1 MDKIDELRV
10 LIAVADLR
18 GFAQAARRLGISPA
32 QASKLIARLE
42 DRLDTRL
49 LNRTTR
55 DVSLTDAGRAFQ
67 ARARVLV
74 EEFEQLERSAQET
87 AAPSGLLKL
96 TAPVSF
102 GAQLGSLLLDFA
114 RAYPNVGL
122 EVSFSDRIVNLVN
135 EGFDAAV
142 RIGMLPDSSLVARKL
157 STVRAVT
164 IASPDYLDAR
174 GTPRTPGELPH
185 HDVIIDSNRTRSGG
199 VGLRQ
204 GCKTHGTQG
213 EWETAL
219 CQPVYVCRC
228 RASRFRHRLRT
239 RFRCGRRLAQ
249 WAPGATA
256 EEIRT
261 GAGRRLCRVSTCAA
275 SGVEG
280 AYIHRLSRQPLR
292 QRTGMAPGLGLATL
306 ERKERLNDELTTHI
320 LIKLAENAHFAVLV
334 DEWPMLEAL

>member
-1 MDKIDELRV
+1 MDRIDELRV
-10 LIAVADLR
+10 FIAVVDLR

-55 DVSLTDAGRAFQ
+55 DVSLTDTGRAFH

-96 TAPVSF
+96 SAPVSF

-122 EVSFSDRIVNLVN
+122 EVFFADRIVNLVN

-142 RIGMLPDSSLVARKL
+142 RIGMLADSSLVARKL
-157 STVRAVT
+157 ATVRAVT

-174 GTPRTPGELPH
+174 GTPRTPGELQHHEIIVDLNRIDPEVWIFGRGGKRVELRVSGRLRFANPYMCVAAARAGFGIACEPAFAAAEDLRNGRVVPLLKKYEPDPVAVYAVYPH
-185 HDVIIDSNRTRSGG
+185 ARHLASKVRVFIDF
-199 VGLRQ
+199 L
-204 GCKTHGTQG
+204 
-213 EWETAL
+213 
-219 CQPVYVCRC
+219 
-228 RASRFRHRLRT
+228 ASRFASEPEWH
-239 RFRCGRRLAQ
+239 Q
-249 WAPGATA
+249 WW
-256 EEIRT
+256 
-261 GAGRRLCRVSTCAA
+261 
-275 SGVEG
+275 
-280 AYIHRLSRQPLR
+280 
-292 QRTGMAPGLGLATL
+292 
-306 ERKERLNDELTTHI
+306 N
-320 LIKLAENAHFAVLV
+320 
-334 DEWPMLEAL
+334 

>member
-1 MDKIDELRV
+1 MDRIDELRV
-10 LIAVADLR
+10 LVSVADLR

-55 DVSLTDAGRAFQ
+55 DVSLSDAGRAFQ

-87 AAPSGLLKL
+87 AVPSGLLKL

-142 RIGMLPDSSLVARKL
+142 RIGMLADSSLVARKL

-174 GTPRTPGELPH
+174 GTPRTPGELQH
-185 HDVIIDSNRTRSGG
+185 HDVIIDLNRIDP
-199 VGLRQ
+199 
-204 GCKTHGTQG
+204 
-213 EWETAL
+213 E
-219 CQPVYVCRC
+219 
-228 RASRFRHRLRT
+228 
-239 RFRCGRRLAQ
+239 
-249 WAPGATA
+249 
-256 EEIRT
+256 
-261 GAGRRLCRVSTCAA
+261 
-275 SGVEG
+275 
-280 AYIHRLSRQPLR
+280 
-292 QRTGMAPGLGLATL
+292 
-306 ERKERLNDELTTHI
+306 
-320 LIKLAENAHFAVLV
+320 
-334 DEWPMLEAL
+334 

>member
-1 MDKIDELRV
+1 MDRIDELRV

-185 HDVIIDSNRTRSGG
+185 HDVIIDSNRIDPEVWVFGRGAKRTELRVSGR
-199 VGLRQ
+199 LRFANPYMCVAAARA
-204 GCKTHGTQG
+204 GFGIACEPAFAAAEDLRNGRLVPLLKKY
-213 EWETAL
+213 EPE
-219 CQPVYVCRC
+219 PVAVYAVYPHARHLASKV
-228 RASRFRHRLRT
+228 RIFIDFLASRF
-239 RFRCGRRLAQ
+239 
-249 WAPGATA
+249 
-256 EEIRT
+256 
-261 GAGRRLCRVSTCAA
+261 A
-275 SGVEG
+275 SE
-280 AYIHRLSRQPLR
+280 P
-292 QRTGMAPGLGLATL
+292 
-306 ERKERLNDELTTHI
+306 
-320 LIKLAENAHFAVLV
+320 
-334 DEWPMLEAL
+334 EWHQGWD

>member
-1 MDKIDELRV
+1 MDRIDELRV
-10 LIAVADLR
+10 FIAVADLR

-55 DVSLTDAGRAFQ
+55 DVSLTDPGRAFQ

-87 AAPSGLLKL
+87 AVPSGLLKL

-142 RIGMLPDSSLVARKL
+142 RIGMLADSSLVARKL

-174 GTPRTPGELPH
+174 GTPRTPGELQH
-185 HDVIIDSNRTRSGG
+185 HDVIIDLNRIDPEVWIFGRGGKRAELRVSGR
-199 VGLRQ
+199 LRFANPYMCVAAARA
-204 GCKTHGTQG
+204 GFGIACEPAFAAAEDLRNGRVVPLLKKY
-213 EWETAL
+213 EPD
-219 CQPVYVCRC
+219 PVAVYAVYPHARHLASKV
-228 RASRFRHRLRT
+228 RIFIDFLASRF
-239 RFRCGRRLAQ
+239 
-249 WAPGATA
+249 
-256 EEIRT
+256 
-261 GAGRRLCRVSTCAA
+261 A
-275 SGVEG
+275 SE
-280 AYIHRLSRQPLR
+280 P
-292 QRTGMAPGLGLATL
+292 
-306 ERKERLNDELTTHI
+306 
-320 LIKLAENAHFAVLV
+320 
-334 DEWPMLEAL
+334 EWHQGWN